1 MHWQGAGLL
10 WPLQQAYSTVD
21 GVLDR
26 RRCFQGVSLSNLEVF
41 VMSMAREAAAA
52 ASFAAGLHNVCALTT
67 CLLHT
72 SRGSGLHDLTE
83 HVLVTHN
90 SPIDTSAH
98 ASRSVLNLS
107 GLAWPASSTLTPA
120 CTSPLFRK
128 HSAQWTCSD
137 WAQSTTTKP
146 HAPLFVSCSWRWRTS
161 CSLSTRRHVTA
172 PPPACAHAA
181 RSCVRW
187 PPQWSLQM
195 GLHAS
200 RCHSCILLLRS
211 DSMQG
216 SQVRCGGSHG
226 LVPSSGLHR
235 EYCVVYRKERGRGRW
250 PNRSLDAH
258 ANRRRR
264 LHATAASEPVT
275 VQNTAGVHCNRTSS
289 CAHTGAST
297 TTASLLTPLRIK
309 SCT

>member
-1 MHWQGAGLL
+1 MKIRASSWAIARTRIWTICLCGTTGAPFCHQLHQIPAPQSGSSTNAQPSTSIYCITPSQWQPMHWQGAGLL

-137 WAQSTTTKP
+137 
-146 HAPLFVSCSWRWRTS
+146 
-161 CSLSTRRHVTA
+161 
-172 PPPACAHAA
+172 
-181 RSCVRW
+181 
-187 PPQWSLQM
+187 
-195 GLHAS
+195 
-200 RCHSCILLLRS
+200 
-211 DSMQG
+211 
-216 SQVRCGGSHG
+216 
-226 LVPSSGLHR
+226 
-235 EYCVVYRKERGRGRW
+235 
-250 PNRSLDAH
+250 
-258 ANRRRR
+258 
-264 LHATAASEPVT
+264 
-275 VQNTAGVHCNRTSS
+275 
-289 CAHTGAST
+289 
-297 TTASLLTPLRIK
+297 
-309 SCT
+309 